1 MPKSKKVWLLAAQ
14 TEYNYS
20 NKDTRRKSEILLKA
34 LEHLPTEI
42 EIWKEAISLEDKVG
56 AKELLK
62 RAVKCIPD
70 SSELWLA
77 LAKLEDYEEAKS
89 VLNNAL

>member
-42 EIWKEAISLEDKVG
+42 G
-56 AKELLK
+56 
-62 RAVKCIPD
+62 RARDGQGV
-70 SSELWLA
+70 WL
-77 LAKLEDYEEAKS
+77 DRG
-89 VLNNAL
+89 